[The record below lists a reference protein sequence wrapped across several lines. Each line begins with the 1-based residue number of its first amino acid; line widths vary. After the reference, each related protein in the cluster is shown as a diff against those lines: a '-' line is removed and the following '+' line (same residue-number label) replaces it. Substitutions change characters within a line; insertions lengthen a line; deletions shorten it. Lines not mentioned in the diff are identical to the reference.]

1 MACIGIDGEL
11 NGSVFMKI
19 IEKLA
24 KPFLKYDSIPDF
36 TMIEYSDGHVD
47 LVSQPETF
55 RGCYNEW

>member
-36 TMIEYSDGHVD
+36 TMIE
-47 LVSQPETF
+47 
-55 RGCYNEW
+55 